1 MVNNKKMKIIMYI
14 QKRFLTLVF
23 SFVFVTIS
31 LNAAQLENELANV
44 QQSLDKGSPNNALSK
59 LNKLI
64 ETPFPYRLCLS
75 NGVCIGWIYFDLK
88 MQTAE
93 AMNRLDDAL
102 RAARFA
108 ERYLP
113 FFQSPTNSTCKQL
126 KTETTVA
133 GLAEAGKP
141 QLPPLTTDLQ
151 SICSAQTYSGMARI
165 ARKIGKNYTSEQYAL
180 TVISMTNIPE
190 SILAPAMLNL
200 VELYFTQARYKDAH
214 KIITNLFD
222 RVDKLPKEAFVKR
235 AQLEFQLGKNEK
247 AFSDLLAV
255 LYTDGLQQN
264 EPWNDPALR
273 LFLIR
278 IARAEEYDIVA
289 LYDALKTQL
298 DYEELIAGKEKL
310 LAFLIQER
318 MLLARV
324 FPFLIEEKDLKK
336 LDKRL
341 AKEDKLHA
349 ARQKAT
355 KKLQKLKQ

>member
-1 MVNNKKMKIIMYI
+1 
-14 QKRFLTLVF
+14 
-23 SFVFVTIS
+23 
-31 LNAAQLENELANV
+31 
-44 QQSLDKGSPNNALSK
+44 
-59 LNKLI
+59 
-64 ETPFPYRLCLS
+64 
-75 NGVCIGWIYFDLK
+75 
-88 MQTAE
+88 
-93 AMNRLDDAL
+93 
-102 RAARFA
+102 
-108 ERYLP
+108 
-113 FFQSPTNSTCKQL
+113 
-126 KTETTVA
+126 
-133 GLAEAGKP
+133 
-141 QLPPLTTDLQ
+141 
-151 SICSAQTYSGMARI
+151 
-165 ARKIGKNYTSEQYAL
+165 
-180 TVISMTNIPE
+180 MTNIPE

-214 KIITNLFD
+214 NIITNLFD
-222 RVDKLPKEAFVKR
+222 RVDELPKEAFVKR

-255 LYTDGLQQN
+255 IYNDGLQQD

-278 IARAEEYDIVA
+278 VARAEEYDIVA

-298 DYEELIAGKEKL
+298 DYEKLIAGKEEL

-349 ARQKAT
+349 ARQKAI
-355 KKLQKLKQ
+355 KKLQQIKQIKQ